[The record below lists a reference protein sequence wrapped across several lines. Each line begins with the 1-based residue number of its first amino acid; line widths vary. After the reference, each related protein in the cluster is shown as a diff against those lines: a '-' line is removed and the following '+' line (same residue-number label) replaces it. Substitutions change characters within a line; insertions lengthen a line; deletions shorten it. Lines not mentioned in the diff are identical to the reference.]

1 MKFDPEKQKLVC
13 QYCDK
18 ELDPK
23 DYRAPKAAEASE
35 QQGYYT
41 ATIYTCPQCG
51 AEILSTEETVA
62 TFCSYCGTSVILE
75 GRASEQERPNMVIP
89 FRIGKKDAEASY
101 RRLVKQALFAPNDL
115 KADSVIE
122 KFRGIYMPY
131 WVYSLETDEEFK
143 VRGVTEVRNGD
154 YIEKS
159 TYEIKSPVKASFEGI
174 SFDASSGFADNLSDA
189 IAPFRPKDH
198 AVDFDPAYLSGYY
211 ADAGDL
217 SPDVYRD
224 DAKEVAVDNIAA
236 QIQNQFNYSKYSVNR
251 SDLKKAIHYND
262 SSKSALFPVWF
273 MSVRN
278 KKGDRISY
286 AVVNGETG
294 KAAAEI
300 PIDFK
305 KYLLGALLIAVPV
318 FVLLNLFLTA
328 APFKMLL
335 ASTVLALLS
344 YVIADRQL
352 NKVYA
357 REMFLDDKGKKA
369 AGKVPVDKKWQEA
382 AAQARVPE
390 KSNKT
395 LIMVLK
401 RMTQVGLW
409 IVMLAVFLMLAG
421 VVASVL
427 DIDVSDS
434 LAVSTIG
441 AYILT
446 TVIVTRK
453 VGNWFNKKAGIQ
465 KKEPAV
471 KAKSSYKSKYL
482 FKQLAAVGIA
492 ALMLVMRPTDDY
504 YYYIAAG
511 VAFLLIVW
519 SFYDII
525 RQQNLLTTRKLPHLN
540 ARGGDENA

>member
-328 APFKMLL
+328 TPFKMLL

-382 AAQARVPE
+382 AAQARIPE

>member
-1 MKFDPEKQKLVC
+1 MPL
-13 QYCDK
+13 
-18 ELDPK
+18 LL
-23 DYRAPKAAEASE
+23 
-35 QQGYYT
+35 
-41 ATIYTCPQCG
+41 G
-51 AEILSTEETVA
+51 AG
-62 TFCSYCGTSVILE
+62 C
-75 GRASEQERPNMVIP
+75 
-89 FRIGKKDAEASY
+89 
-101 RRLVKQALFAPNDL
+101 
-115 KADSVIE
+115 
-122 KFRGIYMPY
+122 
-131 WVYSLETDEEFK
+131 
-143 VRGVTEVRNGD
+143 
-154 YIEKS
+154 
-159 TYEIKSPVKASFEGI
+159 
-174 SFDASSGFADNLSDA
+174 
-189 IAPFRPKDH
+189 
-198 AVDFDPAYLSGYY
+198 
-211 ADAGDL
+211 
-217 SPDVYRD
+217 
-224 DAKEVAVDNIAA
+224 
-236 QIQNQFNYSKYSVNR
+236 
-251 SDLKKAIHYND
+251 
-262 SSKSALFPVWF
+262 
-273 MSVRN
+273 
-278 KKGDRISY
+278 
-286 AVVNGETG
+286 
-294 KAAAEI
+294 
-300 PIDFK
+300 
-305 KYLLGALLIAVPV
+305 GALLIAVPV

-382 AAQARVPE
+382 AAQARIPE